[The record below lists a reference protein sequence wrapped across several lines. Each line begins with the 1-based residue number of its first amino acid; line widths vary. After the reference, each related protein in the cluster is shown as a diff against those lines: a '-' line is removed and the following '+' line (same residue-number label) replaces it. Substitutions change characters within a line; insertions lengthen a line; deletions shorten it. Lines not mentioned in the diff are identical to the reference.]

1 MYMAL
6 LVKKRIMNFRKNKL
20 LNDDQQ
26 LLFLQRLHRLLNDGY
41 SLTRA
46 LKILEWNQ
54 SFIQSTEVIT
64 KHLTEGKY
72 IDEAFDQAKFHHT
85 IIAYLYFVRFN
96 HDLITS
102 LNKAIY
108 MFSQRVENRKKFIR
122 IIRYPLVLSFI
133 FIILLLFLKG
143 TILPSFLELFQH
155 SQESSNTIVLAITF
169 IDILVSLI
177 LLLIIVILTS
187 FFVWRLY
194 LRKLPIED
202 QMTYVKKIPIYRSF
216 VRMQTSYY
224 FTTHISMFLKTGM
237 SMQTILKQMTSQR
250 KLPLIAYYASLMEH
264 QLQNGFPLDPLIMN
278 FDFIEPQIAYIFE
291 QQQNNDM
298 LEHDLQAYADYVIQ
312 HMEDQMKKTLTL
324 IQPIFFC
331 ILASFIIFIYLALM
345 WPMFQ
350 IIQTV

>member
-1 MYMAL
+1 
-6 LVKKRIMNFRKNKL
+6 
-20 LNDDQQ
+20 
-26 LLFLQRLHRLLNDGY
+26 
-41 SLTRA
+41 
-46 LKILEWNQ
+46 
-54 SFIQSTEVIT
+54 
-64 KHLTEGKY
+64 Y

-155 SQESSNTIVLAITF
+155 SPESSNSIVLAITF
-169 IDILVSLI
+169 IDMLVSLI
-177 LLLIIVILTS
+177 LLLIIFILTS

-202 QMTYVKKIPIYRSF
+202 QMTYVKKVPIYRSF

-224 FTTHISMFLKTGM
+224 FTTHIS
-237 SMQTILKQMTSQR
+237 
-250 KLPLIAYYASLMEH
+250 
-264 QLQNGFPLDPLIMN
+264 
-278 FDFIEPQIAYIFE
+278 
-291 QQQNNDM
+291 
-298 LEHDLQAYADYVIQ
+298 
-312 HMEDQMKKTLTL
+312 
-324 IQPIFFC
+324 
-331 ILASFIIFIYLALM
+331 
-345 WPMFQ
+345 
-350 IIQTV
+350 